1 MNFENKTIRVMT
13 YNIGGARKDFG
24 SQFKKILKLIKNL
37 YPDILIVQEAIEW
50 QDVDG
55 NCHSNVQELA
65 DGLDFEHS
73 FFGPTVSMQEHLTVH
88 KSNFVDNI
96 FNDVASWDYG
106 NAILS
111 KRAFT
116 RFSDK
121 SKPGSPRN
129 IPLFKPPLYH
139 GSRDTDPRYAI
150 LARVNCEPVYPYL
163 VGVHFTTLL
172 GERTPSAFANAE
184 LSNSAQFSLKSK
196 SEQGEIVRYKQA
208 KRLIDLLKNHVLA
221 PGKPV
226 ILAGDFNADADEACL
241 TAVIEKAG
249 FVRLKPENPDSHTH
263 IKVSKPI
270 DHIFVSPQDLLADY
284 TCRTID
290 YEIADEASDHRPVF
304 AEITFK

>member
-1 MNFENKTIRVMT
+1 MNFEKKAIRIMT
-13 YNIGGARKDFG
+13 YNIGGAQKDFD
-24 SQFKKILKLIKNL
+24 SHFNKIIKLIKNL
-37 YPDILIVQEAIEW
+37 SPDVLIVQEAIQW
-50 QDVDG
+50 QDAAG
-55 NCHSNVQELA
+55 ICHSNVQTLA
-65 DGLDFEHS
+65 DGLDFEYS
-73 FFGPTVSMQEHLTVH
+73 FFGPTVSMQEHLTVR

-96 FNDVASWDYG
+96 FNDITSWDYG

-116 RFSDK
+116 QFSDI

-150 LARVNCEPVYPYL
+150 LGRINCNPLYPYL

-184 LSNSAQFSLKSK
+184 LSDSAQFSLKSK
-196 SEQGEIVRYKQA
+196 SEQGEIVRYQQA
-208 KRLIDLLKNHVLA
+208 KRLIDLLNKHVLLQ
-221 PGKPV
+221 GKPV
-226 ILAGDFNADADEACL
+226 ILAGDFNAKADEACL
-241 TAVIEKAG
+241 TAVIEQSG
-249 FVRLKPENPDSHTH
+249 FVRLKPENPNSHTH
-263 IKVSKPI
+263 IKVPRPV

-284 TCRTID
+284 TCQIID
-290 YEIADEASDHRPVF
+290 DEIADQASDHRPVF